1 MQFSYFALPLS
12 FLALA
17 VALPAPSIDEVT
29 GKLTGELT
37 GGVDHLVES
46 AEKFRLTGL
55 DKITN
60 QLAQG
65 KVATWA
71 VRKNDF
77 LEGRTPF
84 ANTGKDCA
92 RAAAPQI
99 VTCSKAFLTKSDI
112 WDDAACAAGVIALG
126 TNTPAQCSPCLDQ
139 LKNKIPFS

>member
-55 DKITN
+55 DKSMYH
-60 QLAQG
+60 L
-65 KVATWA
+65 
-71 VRKNDF
+71 
-77 LEGRTPF
+77 
-84 ANTGKDCA
+84 
-92 RAAAPQI
+92 
-99 VTCSKAFLTKSDI
+99 KA
-112 WDDAACAAGVIALG
+112 
-126 TNTPAQCSPCLDQ
+126 
-139 LKNKIPFS
+139 